1 MNHSHNHEMMLI
13 PFWAVES
20 KTPRSSSN
28 PPTCSVGFASHT
40 AAEGKIC
47 RNVNHLKGWQQANS
61 QFAHV
66 CNSRVASQACDKVHA
81 GHSRFVSISQ
91 VQ

>member
-1 MNHSHNHEMMLI
+1 MMLI

-28 PPTCSVGFASHT
+28 PPTCTVGFASHT

-47 RNVNHLKGWQQANS
+47 RNVNHLKGWQKDNS

-91 VQ
+91 GQWLANFS